1 MLISRAGVASLVSLL
16 LAGSFGAPATAR
28 AGGFELVGQGAQSL
42 ARGGATLAR
51 ADDPMVLAHNPAG
64 LAELRGSQLLL
75 NLNVALFDACVD
87 PAGYYGWGVYPPS
100 ARSRFIDP
108 ETGEE
113 EVVRLGEIDRSDD
126 RERVAAR
133 GYYRDLYDT
142 VCLDQ
147 NVTPIPQLA
156 WTMRLTEGLGIGFGF
171 LFPAAIPSG
180 RWGGENGVIRGDG
193 GDLRPA
199 ATRYQMLRASNL
211 GVFPTVGVGYR
222 LLDWLRVGLAFE
234 WGVFAIN
241 TQTISA
247 SLGGTTPANDIVA
260 HVKAQDW
267 FVPALT
273 SSIHLVPDDA
283 IDVVLGFRWSAD
295 IDAKGTADLT
305 TGLFD
310 PAFEPLKNVGI
321 GIESIEQ
328 KMPWKLRFGIRY
340 ADRLVPR
347 RPSGTGENESD
358 FSSGDTIHDALQDEW
373 WDIELDIEYQMN
385 GRNQAQRVDFVDGQL
400 ARFDPVLGLMPGMRA
415 PTAEVPKEVV
425 IEKHWQ
431 DQISVRAGGS
441 YNIVPGVLGLST
453 GVHYETLGVDPD
465 YMQIDFWPMTRIG
478 IHGGVTVRVSN
489 AVDLVFAYAHV
500 FQETLIVQP
509 PPHLERNDAYAIF
522 ESTDGRFL
530 ESIDKTVGVEIERG
544 TGRGIDVLD
553 APSQGSADGTA
564 RVRQV
569 VSRVAT
575 GQPPYITNAGRYRS
589 NLDLLAVG
597 VNVHF

>member
-1 MLISRAGVASLVSLL
+1 MLISRAGVASLFSVV
-16 LAGSFGAPATAR
+16 LALAAGASSAR

-42 ARGGATLAR
+42 ARGGATFAR

-108 ETGEE
+108 DTGREQ
-113 EVVRLGEIDRSDD
+113 VVPLGEIDRSDG

-133 GYYRDLYDT
+133 DYYRDLYDT
-142 VCLDQ
+142 VCLEQ

-171 LFPAAIPSG
+171 LFPAAVPSG
-180 RWGGENGVIRGDG
+180 RWGGENGIIRGDDG
-193 GDLRPA
+193 KLRPA

-211 GVFPTVGVGYR
+211 GVFPTLGVGYR
-222 LLDWLRVGLAFE
+222 LLDWLRVGVAFE

-241 TQTISA
+241 NETMSA

-273 SSIHLVPDDA
+273 SSIHLVPDEA

-310 PAFEPLKNVGI
+310 PVFAPHTNVGI
-321 GIESIEQ
+321 DITSIEQ

-340 ADRLVPR
+340 ADRLLPR
-347 RPSGTGENESD
+347 PTGTGSDESD
-358 FSSGDTIHDALQDEW
+358 LSSGGTIHDALEHEW
-373 WDIELDIEYQMN
+373 WDIELDVEYQMN
-385 GRNQAQRVDFVDGQL
+385 GRNQQQRVDFAKDQV
-400 ARFDPVLGLMPGMRA
+400 ARFDPVLGLMPGVRA
-415 PTAEVPKEVV
+415 PTADVPKRVV

-431 DQISVRAGGS
+431 DQFSVRAGGS
-441 YNIVPGVLGLST
+441 YNILPGVLGLST

-478 IHGGVTVRVSN
+478 IHGGVTVRLSN
-489 AVDLVFAYAHV
+489 AIDLVFAYAHV

-530 ESIDKTVGVEIERG
+530 ESIDKTVGVEIKRG
-544 TGRGIDVLD
+544 TGRGVEVLD
-553 APSQGSADGTA
+553 AASQGSADGTA

-569 VSRVAT
+569 VSQVLP